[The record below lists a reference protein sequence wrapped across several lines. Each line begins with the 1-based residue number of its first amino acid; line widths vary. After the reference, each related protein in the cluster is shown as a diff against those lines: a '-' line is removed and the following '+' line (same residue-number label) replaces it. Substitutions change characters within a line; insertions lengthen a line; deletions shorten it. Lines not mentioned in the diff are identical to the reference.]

1 MPILEREINFSELFD
16 LILRRIWIIA
26 VCVFI
31 TTTLSF
37 SYSAFYKDKM
47 YTSTGTLYVSNV
59 QNKDDDVVDV
69 GELNAS
75 TRLVSTYMEILR
87 SNTFVGKISENI
99 KVNNNLNYSIGQIK
113 NMIAMSALNNTEIL
127 QIKITCKDPEHAAV
141 ILNTILDN
149 ADDEILRI
157 IEGGSVKPIDYGRV
171 PTSHSSPNITLNTIT
186 GAVVGLIISLLII
199 VAIHLMDVSV
209 RGEEDM
215 VDRYEIPVLGVIPTI
230 KNEGK

>member
-1 MPILEREINFSELFD
+1 M
-16 LILRRIWIIA
+16 
-26 VCVFI
+26 V
-31 TTTLSF
+31 TTIVSYA
-37 SYSAFYKDKM
+37 YSAFYMDKM

-87 SNTFVGKISENI
+87 SNTFVEKVADEIEKSYGI
-99 KVNNNLNYSIGQIK
+99 KYKVGQIK
-113 NMIAMSALNNTEIL
+113 NMIAMSSLNNTEIL
-127 QIKITCKDPEHAAV
+127 QIKITSKNPEHSAI
-141 ILNTILDN
+141 ILNTILDY

-157 IEGGSVKPIDYGRV
+157 IEGGSVKPIDYGKV
-171 PTSHSSPNITLNTIT
+171 PSSHSSPNTMLNTIT

>member
-1 MPILEREINFSELFD
+1 M
-16 LILRRIWIIA
+16 
-26 VCVFI
+26 I
-31 TTTLSF
+31 TTAASF

-87 SNTFVGKISENI
+87 SNTFIEKIANEI
-99 KVNNNLNYSIGQIK
+99 RDKYGYEYKVGQIK
-113 NMIAMSALNNTEIL
+113 NMIAMSAVNNTEIL
-127 QIKITCKDPEHAAV
+127 QIKITCKNPEHAANV
-141 ILNTILDN
+141 LNTILDN

-171 PTSHSSPNITLNTIT
+171 PSSHSSPNITLNTFT
-186 GAVVGLIISLLII
+186 GAAVGLIISLLII